1 MASFGLA
8 MVQGQKNAQDAA
20 LGQIKTIQ
28 GMAESAAA
36 ADRAND
42 YWDPIEIAARK
53 RDKSD
58 KERKLEGLAML
69 DDYADLIAN
78 DPFGGSKKLFSEMHG
93 IKVDDR
99 GDGTYVTT
107 SPSGNK
113 TLYGSAAELSNAAIR
128 SVYANN
134 PDIIADT
141 KAKSDAII
149 AARTEAQKK
158 DQENRSLAHWI
169 TNPSN
174 ANKMNIARLQQWGET
189 QRTGMTNSSAERRAW
204 IDKTLGQKDL
214 PEAIDFSLAAY
225 GIFRDPTSKELTV
238 RVLDED
244 GNPARVSVQDLPEEQ
259 FQQFRD
265 TYESVVGHVTTTPK
279 LGLSPYSPAPRAP
292 KATKQTSTAEEKA
305 KSKGLPRNSQE
316 VFGAGQSTKQESTWD
331 DFVDPQVPAGNVQF
345 LKNGSSVISI
355 NPGSK

>member
-1 MASFGLA
+1 MASLGLA
-8 MVQGQKNAQDAA
+8 MAQGQKNAQDAA
-20 LGQIKTIQ
+20 LGQIKTVQ
-28 GMAESAAA
+28 GMAESAMA
-36 ADRAND
+36 ADKAND
-42 YWDPIEIAARK
+42 YWDATEVAARR

-58 KERKLEGLAML
+58 KERKLDGLAML

-107 SPSGNK
+107 SPTGNK

-158 DQENRSLAHWI
+158 DQENQSLARWI

-174 ANKMNIARLQQWGET
+174 ANKMGIAKLQQWGET
-189 QRTGMTNSSAERRAW
+189 QRTGMTNASSERRAW

-214 PEAIDFSLAAY
+214 PEAIETNLAAY
-225 GIFRDPTSKELTV
+225 GIFKDPTTKDLTV
-238 RVLDED
+238 RVLDKD

-259 FQQFRD
+259 FQQFRN
-265 TYESVVGHVTTTPK
+265 TYEGVVGHVTTAPK
-279 LGLSPYSPAPRAP
+279 AGLSPFNPVPRAA
-292 KATKQTSTAEEKA
+292 KAAPTAQEKE
-305 KSKGLPRNSQE
+305 KVMKDKGLPREDGKIYDKRTGLYRSPE
-316 VFGAGQSTKQESTWD
+316 ES
-331 DFVDPQVPAGNVQF
+331 A
-345 LKNGSSVISI
+345 LKPLVSNPNGIFDSI
-355 NPGSK
+355 ESGGIF

>member
-1 MASFGLA
+1 MASLGLA
-8 MVQGQKNAQDAA
+8 MAQGQKNAQDAA
-20 LGQIKTIQ
+20 LGQIKTVQ
-28 GMAESAAA
+28 GMAESAMA
-36 ADRAND
+36 ADKAND
-42 YWDPIEIAARK
+42 YWDATEVAARR

-58 KERKLEGLAML
+58 KERKLDGLAML

-107 SPSGNK
+107 SPTGNK

-158 DQENRSLAHWI
+158 DQENQSLARWI

-174 ANKMNIARLQQWGET
+174 ANKMGIAKLQQWGET

-214 PEAIDFSLAAY
+214 PEAIETNLAAY
-225 GIFRDPTSKELTV
+225 GIFKDPTTKDLTV

-244 GNPARVSVQDLPEEQ
+244 GNPARISVQDLPEEQ
-259 FQQFRD
+259 FQQFRN
-265 TYESVVGHVTTTPK
+265 TYEGVVGHVTTAPK
-279 LGLSPYSPAPRAP
+279 AGLSPFNPVPRAA
-292 KATKQTSTAEEKA
+292 KAAPTAQEKEKVA
-305 KSKGLPRNSQE
+305 KDRGLPREDGKVFDKRLGIYTIPGGAMTPLFKNQDSIFENSE
-316 VFGAGQSTKQESTWD
+316 TGGMF
-331 DFVDPQVPAGNVQF
+331 
-345 LKNGSSVISI
+345 
-355 NPGSK
+355 